1 MSYTK
6 EDILRSMRDLNNE
19 INACIDNIML
29 GRGTGNRTLEG
40 NALFKMESIMVG
52 TQQNLSVWMDFLQ
65 EETGVKD
72 KAIAFVES
80 NRDNLD
86 YIETEGGLY
95 GDHFI
100 EAFKKHLDNGTTK

>member
-52 TQQNLSVWMDFLQ
+52 TQQIS
-65 EETGVKD
+65 
-72 KAIAFVES
+72 
-80 NRDNLD
+80 
-86 YIETEGGLY
+86 LY
-95 GDHFI
+95 GWI
-100 EAFKKHLDNGTTK
+100 SCRRQTTKVVEFNHFNYTEFGGIKKREYGND